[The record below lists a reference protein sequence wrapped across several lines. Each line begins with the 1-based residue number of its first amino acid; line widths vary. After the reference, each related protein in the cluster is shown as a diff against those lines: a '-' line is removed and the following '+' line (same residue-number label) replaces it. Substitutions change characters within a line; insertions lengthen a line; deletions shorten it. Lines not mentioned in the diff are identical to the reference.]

1 MKISKMR
8 IKWVFIGFLMI
19 VLASCTPNQ
28 TPDLDLANT
37 YVAQTIAAVLEETDQ
52 PVQDSTT
59 PEPTATLAPTSTT
72 TATPKPTVGAVGP
85 SNFPENVNPL
95 TGLMVDDPSIL
106 DRRPVL
112 VKVANYPASG
122 RPHAGLSFADI
133 VFEYYI
139 GYGSNRF
146 MALYYGQDAPQI
158 GPVRSGR
165 LIDPYIVTMYEGV
178 LGFESAY
185 QTVYDHIVNIL
196 GSRAI
201 SGPVCP
207 AICDDGRGIVTSVFA
222 DSAELSALAEQR
234 GVQNQRYNLDGM
246 AFDPEAPEG
255 GEPADDAL
263 VIYSNLN
270 RGEWRY
276 DEASGTYLR
285 WIEDTTGNELEMVP
299 LVDRLTDEQLS
310 FSNVVVL
317 FAYHT
322 EYAETLI
329 DVNLWNSVGQRAV
342 IFRDGQAYDLTW
354 TTPQTDQP
362 IQFVDANGDT
372 FPLKPG
378 NTWVVVLGSYSGVTV
393 DAGSWKFN
401 FFMP

>member
-1 MKISKMR
+1 MKISTMR
-8 IKWVFIGFLMI
+8 IKWVLIGLLI
-19 VLASCTPNQ
+19 LILASCTPNQ
-28 TPDLDLANT
+28 TPDIDLANT
-37 YVAQTIAAVLEETDQ
+37 YVAQTVASVLEETDQ
-52 PVQDSTT
+52 PVQEATT
-59 PEPTATLAPTSTT
+59 LAPTATLAPTMTV
-72 TATPKPTVGAVGP
+72 TATPSPTVGPVGP

-95 TGLMVDDPSIL
+95 TGLMVQDPSIL
-106 DRRPVL
+106 NRRPVL

-165 LIDPYIVTMYEGV
+165 LIDPYIVTLYEGI

-196 GSRAI
+196 GTRAI
-201 SGPVCP
+201 SGQVCP
-207 AICDDGRGIVTSVFA
+207 AICDDGRNIVTSVFA
-222 DSAELSALAEQR
+222 DSAELSALAEKR

-246 AFDPEAPEG
+246 AFDPEPPVG
-255 GEPADDAL
+255 GEPGDDAL
-263 VIYSNLN
+263 VIYSNLD

-276 DEASGTYLR
+276 DEVSGTYLR
-285 WIEDTTGNELEMVP
+285 WIEDTTGNELEMTP

-310 FSNVVVL
+310 FSNVIVL

-322 EYAETLI
+322 EFAETLI
-329 DVNLWNSVGQRAV
+329 DVNIWNSVGQRAV
-342 IFRDGQAYDLTW
+342 VFRDGQAYDLTW

-362 IQFVDANGDT
+362 IKFVDANGDT

-378 NTWVVVLGSYSGVTV
+378 NTWVVILGSYSGVTE
-393 DAGSWKFN
+393 DEGSWEFN
-401 FFMP
+401 FYMP

>member
-8 IKWVFIGFLMI
+8 IKWVFFVFLMI

-28 TPDLDLANT
+28 TPDMDLANT
-37 YVAQTIAAVLEETDQ
+37 YIAQTIAAVLEETDQ

-59 PEPTATLAPTSTT
+59 PEPTAALAPTSTT

-95 TGLMVDDPSIL
+95 TGLLVDDPSIL
-106 DRRPVL
+106 NRRPVL

-165 LIDPYIVTMYEGV
+165 LIDPYIVTMYEGI

-201 SGPVCP
+201 SGQVCP

-222 DSAELSALAEQR
+222 DSAELSALAAQR

-255 GEPADDAL
+255 GEPGDDAL
-263 VIYSNLN
+263 VIYSNLD

-276 DEASGTYLR
+276 EEASGTYLR

-362 IQFVDANGDT
+362 IQFVDANGEP

-393 DAGSWKFN
+393 DEGSWKFN
-401 FFMP
+401 FYMP